1 MKHDMDTAKKSDN
14 KNQNKFYFI
23 LYIKTGALKAI
34 SRKTFKSLINCS
46 FFKISNN
53 YIKVCGQAE
62 RKPTQALLQDY
73 FAEGL
78 FDKISNCVEGVRVI
92 MDFLSLLGTS
102 SKAIKNFPVASVGK
116 CVSLVLKLL
125 SIIKNES
132 FDVLSIM
139 AVLVDIYFLVS
150 DKFKA
155 QSLDTFILAG
165 VSMFLP
171 TKFSEFLRKMQ
182 LFSNVKICDDYTLLY
197 KFMSN
202 LLDVLDYLAAAAP
215 FLTNIVNGVKKVFEF
230 LSLTPKH
237 FYLYEME
244 QIIEASKNPK
254 SYMDKDFRD
263 RVFSFDCK
271 IQTDGSISEWSR
283 RSARVKELLDKW
295 KRVVRIAHN
304 QAAVIRKEPTA
315 YILEG
320 PPGCRKSVVMNRLIE
335 SLNEP
340 CYSHLVKATTDGK
353 DWYDCYNN
361 ETIFFMDDVGQQG
374 ASQWRTLI
382 NMVSPVRLPL
392 DCAAAELK
400 DTKFFNSEKIFITTN
415 NFSNLGGLCKQ
426 DCISDVRALWRRGV
440 VFDFANVKPNGDK
453 IIGHVEVKHFDTVSD
468 KWVRGPHKFV
478 LDKVEK
484 LNKVDYAHY
493 IVDGNITDL
502 VKWMMLIIK
511 GYDLFKESIKQ
522 SSSIDMLE
530 ITALNDEVCRFY
542 AESSDPFVDA
552 LSVENGINSHLV
564 STLNEA
570 EVNQIIQN
578 MERDWVSNNYP
589 DVMNGDV
596 SDLLM
601 YRDANL
607 HSQSPPQIY
616 MRKFSSWIMSF
627 FSEIWQDYIQE
638 FFINSVK
645 TTLAVYNQLSGTLLG
660 DGVLEIVIPMLVSIV
675 AYVSLLGILLLGDA
689 IKDAIVG
696 TANFVHKKVGGFFKS
711 SWKAEMC
718 KFSAENVHNSVEKI
732 SRHSFRVIIESDA
745 GKMETHALLSGRTII
760 VPAHSLILEGKKYI
774 TIRAK
779 NNGSYM
785 LEHERVDVVY
795 VDHAED
801 VAVLKLPSKYPSPFK
816 KIAMWFKQPVDDF
829 DFCSYLISEDTITP
843 LSSIGGRHAGSSHKY
858 YIHDWCGQFEKG
870 DIMYDVHGDGMCGSI
885 VFSTNQGIRGM
896 HIAGNAQKHAGVSKL
911 WKKETIATLKFFC
924 EEDSHL
930 PDFDIRENSS
940 NESVIRVEPII
951 QTSTNTMTEFG
962 PSPLYGIFPPTR
974 GPANLSKYGRNTV
987 KEVAKKSFSST
998 CYIADQELEFG
1009 KNVLRR
1015 LVPTYVDISER
1026 EVVAGNVN
1034 LAPLNKDSS
1043 NGLGCLKGKEK
1054 YIDFATGCY
1063 TQLLKDDLRDF
1074 RNKIISGVFPLEEL
1088 LWSECLKDELRND
1101 EKEGVPRS
1109 FRISTVHNQVLCKE
1123 KFGDMVGKIMQHRYE
1138 NGIMIG
1144 VNPFKEWDN
1153 IYGVLKTCVG
1163 CFSADTKLWDGGML
1177 PQVQRAVVDVLL
1189 EKYQGDEKEL
1199 CEVLLESLVH
1209 TILMIMDEGFITTH
1223 SFPSGHYLTAIM
1235 NSLVNRFYTACWY
1248 YRQMSKHGRNFTVT
1262 SFLDDVVDFVYGDDK
1277 LNGIRAHSDILNA
1290 LTLRDFFQSIGL
1302 DLTNADKTTIVSPF
1316 SSFDDLDFLKR
1327 KFVFHKK
1334 IGCVMC
1340 PLSLRTLQSGL
1351 SYVNLSKDV
1360 DQVMRDKI
1368 HNYVREIY
1376 LHPDYEDLRAD
1387 FESRLCARGFN
1398 INLPSDEYLLALYIS
1413 GDLSYDMLYM

>member
-1 MKHDMDTAKKSDN
+1 MIWIRQKNEKKQ
-14 KNQNKFYFI
+14 NQTKFYFI
-23 LYIKTGALKAI
+23 FYIKTGALKAI
-34 SRKTFKSLINCS
+34 SRKTFKSLVNCS

-62 RKPTQALLQDY
+62 RKPTQALLQEY

-92 MDFLSLLGTS
+92 MDFLSLLGSS
-102 SKAIKNFPVASVGK
+102 SKRIKNFPISIVGK
-116 CVSLVLKLL
+116 CVSLMLKLL

-139 AVLVDIYFLVS
+139 AVLVDIYFLIS
-150 DKFKA
+150 DNYKA

-197 KFMSN
+197 KFISH
-202 LLDVLDYLAAAAP
+202 LLDVLDYLAEAAP
-215 FLTNIVNGVKKVFEF
+215 YLSVIVLGVKKVFEF

-244 QIIEASKNPK
+244 HIIEISKNPK

-271 IQTDGSISEWSR
+271 IQSDGSIAEWSR
-283 RSARVKELLDKW
+283 RSARVKELLEKW

-340 CYSHLVKATTDGK
+340 CYSHLVKATSDGK

-453 IIGHVEVKHFDTVSD
+453 IIGDVVVKHFDTNSD
-468 KWVRGPHKFV
+468 NWVLGPHKFV
-478 LDKVEK
+478 LDKIVK
-484 LNKVDYAHY
+484 LKEVNYVYHIA
-493 IVDGNITDL
+493 DGNISDL
-502 VKWMMLIIK
+502 VKWMMIIIK
-511 GYDLFKESIKQ
+511 GYDLFKENIKQ

-530 ITALNDEVCRFY
+530 ITALHDEVSKFY
-542 AESSDPFVDA
+542 AEGSDPFVDA

-564 STLNEA
+564 STLSET
-570 EVNQIIQN
+570 EVDEIIQN
-578 MERDWVSNNYP
+578 MQRDWVSSNYP
-589 DVMNGDV
+589 DVMNGSV
-596 SDLLM
+596 QDLLM

-607 HSQSPPQIY
+607 YSQGSLAQIY
-616 MRKFSSWIMSF
+616 MRKFSSWVMSF
-627 FSEIWQDYIQE
+627 FSEVWQDYVQE
-638 FFINSVK
+638 FLITSVK
-645 TTLAVYNQLSGTLLG
+645 ASLALYNQLSETQIGSS
-660 DGVLEIVIPMLVSIV
+660 VLEIIIPMIISMV
-675 AYVSLLGILLLGDA
+675 AYISILGMLALGSAVKDVVSSTVGYVNNKINGLL
-689 IKDAIVG
+689 
-696 TANFVHKKVGGFFKS
+696 KS

-718 KFSAENVHNSVEKI
+718 KFSVENVHNSVEKV

-745 GKMETHALLSGRTII
+745 GRMETHALLSGRTLIL
-760 VPAHSLILEGKKYI
+760 PAHAIILGGQKYV
-774 TIRAK
+774 TIKARS
-779 NNGSYM
+779 GESYL
-785 LEHERVDVVY
+785 LEHERVDVVFINH
-795 VDHAED
+795 VED

-816 KIAMWFKQPVDDF
+816 KIAAWFKDPIDDF

-843 LSSIGGRHAGSSHKY
+843 LSSIGGRHAGSCHKY

-896 HIAGNAQKHAGVSKL
+896 HVAGNAQKHAGVAKL
-911 WKKETIATLKFFC
+911 WKKETIMMLKHFC
-924 EEDSHL
+924 EEDTHL
-930 PDFDIRENSS
+930 PSLNVRENGN
-940 NESVIRVEPII
+940 NESVIRIDPII

-974 GPANLSKYGRNTV
+974 SPADLTKYGRSTV
-987 KEVAKKSFSST
+987 KVVAKKSFSST
-998 CYIADQELEFG
+998 CYISNQELEFG

-1015 LVPTYVDISER
+1015 LIPNYVDISEK
-1026 EVVAGNVN
+1026 EVVSGNMY

-1043 NGLGCLKGKEK
+1043 NGLGCLRGKDK
-1054 YIDFATGCY
+1054 YIDFDSGCY
-1063 TQLLKDDLRDF
+1063 TQLLKDDLRNF
-1074 RNKIISGVFPLEEL
+1074 RTKVASGVFPLEEL

-1109 FRISTVHNQVLCKE
+1109 FRISTIHNQVLCKE
-1123 KFGDMVGKIMQHRYE
+1123 KFGDMVSKIMQQRYE

-1144 VNPFKEWDN
+1144 VNPFKEWDK

-1177 PQVQRAVVDVLL
+1177 PQVQRAVVDVIL

-1199 CEVLLESLVH
+1199 CEVILESLVH

-1248 YRQMSKHGRNFTVT
+1248 YRQMSKFRRSFTVS

-1290 LTLRDFFQSIGL
+1290 ITLRDFFQSIGL
-1302 DLTNADKTTIVSPF
+1302 DLTNADKTLIVAPF
-1316 SSFDDLDFLKR
+1316 NELDDLDFLKR
-1327 KFVFHKK
+1327 KFVYHSKLK
-1334 IGCVMC
+1334 CVMC

-1351 SYVNLSKDV
+1351 SFVNLSKDI

-1368 HNYVREIY
+1368 HNYIREIY
-1376 LHPDYEDLRAD
+1376 LHANYEELRTD
-1387 FESRLCARGFN
+1387 FVMRLNARGFN
-1398 INLPSDEYLLALYIS
+1398 AILPSDDYLLALYTS